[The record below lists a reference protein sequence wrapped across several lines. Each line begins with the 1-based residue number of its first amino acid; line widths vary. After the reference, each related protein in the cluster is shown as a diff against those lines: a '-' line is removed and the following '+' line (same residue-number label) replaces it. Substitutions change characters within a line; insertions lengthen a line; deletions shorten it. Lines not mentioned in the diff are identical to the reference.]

1 MVWIYR
7 INKIIILTLKSFVR
21 LAYVLLF
28 AICVVQEMGKSEKI
42 RSLEYEVSTL
52 KMKLSKM
59 KRKSRKIKKKL
70 TAMKEQEDCTK
81 PSWRSYLKGLPSE
94 LFFLLA
100 DPDVTVSFEKPQS
113 WDEIEMC
120 YTPLLWDF
128 MPIDRS
134 LLPRVDATC
143 VEIPWNENWH
153 RIRGDRCGPPSTYSW
168 AMVPNGSNE
177 SPDVA
182 SH

>member
-1 MVWIYR
+1 MYR
-7 INKIIILTLKSFVR
+7 INKIIILTLKRFVC

-52 KMKLSKM
+52 RMKLSKM
-59 KRKSRKIKKKL
+59 KRKSRKLKKKL
-70 TAMKEQEDCTK
+70 TAMKEREDCTK

-94 LFFLLA
+94 LSFLLEG
-100 DPDVTVSFEKPQS
+100 PDVTVSFEKPQS